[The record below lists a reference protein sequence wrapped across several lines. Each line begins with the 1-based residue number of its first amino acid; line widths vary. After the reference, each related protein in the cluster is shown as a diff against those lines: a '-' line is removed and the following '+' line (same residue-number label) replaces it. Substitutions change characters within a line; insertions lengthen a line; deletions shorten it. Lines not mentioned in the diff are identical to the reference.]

1 MKLHLHEQNTFASS
15 AIFFSSSTSSVFA
28 ESSLWSFLL
37 FCLGA
42 MKPWRNFFMT
52 LACRAITHSPK
63 SFSFSNAITYR
74 KWWKHQNECKGKMQG
89 DYPQVVKIHLDP
101 KWVTQHEF
109 TSVPQFRGWFIHLK
123 AAHYFHFPSNGTHGM
138 LKLAL
143 LSKRGK
149 LSNWVPTMYKLQ
161 SQGKEKLR
169 RKINIYWPTGL
180 QTISR

>member
-63 SFSFSNAITYR
+63 SFSFSNEITYR
-74 KWWKHQNECKGKMQG
+74 KWWKHQNEWKVKMETPEWMKGQDARRLSSTKLKSTWAPNGSHSMNL
-89 DYPQVVKIHLDP
+89 PRCLS
-101 KWVTQHEF
+101 
-109 TSVPQFRGWFIHLK
+109 SVGGLYIEKQLIT
-123 AAHYFHFPSNGTHGM
+123 FHFPGNGTHGM
-138 LKLAL
+138 LKLAPLKKSFIHSATEYL
-143 LSKRGK
+143 LCTNCSLKAERKWEGK
-149 LSNWVPTMYKLQ
+149 
-161 SQGKEKLR
+161 
-169 RKINIYWPTGL
+169 
-180 QTISR
+180 